1 MRLAPRVKT
10 THAATTGISFMIR
23 ASVVIEEQA
32 LRNGVYKWQERRI
45 VSDATLHEA
54 TKTANRYKR
63 RKDVRSVVVHVIE
76 GEHKWKQTF
85 KARFR

>member
-1 MRLAPRVKT
+1 M
-10 THAATTGISFMIR
+10 IS

-45 VSDATLHEA
+45 ISGATLHEA
-54 TKTANRYKR
+54 TKAANRYKR